1 LSHRF
6 GLKGG
11 YMKRIEFQALSRMRA
26 DEGKCLLDAGLYAGS
41 YYLTGYSVECGL
53 KAVIAKNCERYQFP
67 DKGFAT
73 ACNTHDLR
81 VLIKLAGLQSAFV
94 ETMDF
99 SGAFREN
106 WEAVSEWSEVARY
119 RTLVSANKAQCLY
132 LACAGKPK
140 GVLAW
145 IEQYW

>member
-1 LSHRF
+1 
-6 GLKGG
+6 
-11 YMKRIEFQALSRMRA
+11 
-26 DEGKCLLDAGLYAGS
+26 
-41 YYLTGYSVECGL
+41 
-53 KAVIAKNCERYQFP
+53 
-67 DKGFAT
+67 
-73 ACNTHDLR
+73 

-99 SGAFREN
+99 SGAFRAN

-140 GVLAW
+140 EVLAW